1 MANGTLKVSNIQT
14 SSGSGTITL
23 GQSGETVTIPSGCT
37 ITNSGTQ
44 TGFGEACTPIAI
56 LIGNGSDQTVSGS
69 AFTTLT
75 FWSAETDSD
84 SMYGSNKITIPSG
97 KGGKYFVSVRVQL
110 NSTTDINEVA
120 LRIRT
125 ANNATNFMY
134 TQRRHTYN
142 DFITLT
148 GSRNLSAGDN
158 LTLDIYHSDGSSK
171 AIDGDAY
178 KANWTIFRIA
188 S

>member
-1 MANGTLKVSNIQT
+1 MAIDKIQAESINLADT
-14 SSGSGTITL
+14 FAFTG
-23 GQSGETVTIPSGCT
+23 TVTGA
-37 ITNSGTQ
+37 
-44 TGFGEACTPIAI
+44 GESNTPVAI
-56 LIGNGSDQTVSGS
+56 LIGNGSDQTVSGG

-75 FWSAETDSD
+75 FWSAETDAD
-84 SMYGSNKITIPSG
+84 SMYASNKITIPSG

-110 NSTTDINEVA
+110 NSATDINDVA

-125 ANNATNFMY
+125 GNNGTDFMY
-134 TQRRHTYN
+134 TQNRHTNN

-158 LTLDIYHSDGSSK
+158 LTLDIYNGDGSSK

-178 KANWTIFRIA
+178 KANWTVFRIA